1 MKRHNKTSL
10 FLMELI
16 LSILLFSLCSAVC
29 VQLFVSAYRTEQ
41 DAQALTWATMLC
53 DSMAAQIKDSKDPDG
68 LRPVCYDSD
77 FLPCENSDDAAWLLT
92 VSPVDEKEARIAVT
106 ACPAKDSVSTPL
118 YEIVVA
124 Y

>member
-92 VSPVDEKEARIAVT
+92 GGRKRGPHCRYGLPDQRLCQHAPV
-106 ACPAKDSVSTPL
+106 
-118 YEIVVA
+118 
-124 Y
+124 